1 MGAEEPAILQS
12 STHVLKE
19 GMPLLSSRSDL
30 IKRSPLRND
39 HIHEIIF
46 VVQQR
51 NIDELTRILHDV
63 SDPMSANYGHH
74 LSGEQVG
81 AMTMNPEARD
91 AVVNYLSAHGATVVS
106 ETLHSEFI
114 SATAPVSVWN
124 KMLDTEFMS
133 FHQRQVDGDIEEIV
147 RAEKYSVPKEL
158 DEHVDCIMNTIE
170 MPVVLTRKSKM
181 YKLPTSTG
189 NNARF
194 TESDYSGY
202 VLPTTIRK
210 YYNLS
215 GNHGNDFST
224 QAIFGGR
231 MDYSNPTDLAK
242 FQSYDDIDIDQP
254 ALNINGHVTSDAS
267 TMVAGGDWGEGN
279 LDTQYIIAVSH
290 GSPTTYWSW
299 QTNMYQWL
307 RSVLT
312 YVDLPKVLSISYGG
326 SEAYTSSQE
335 MRLFNTE
342 AIKVAVRGTTIL
354 VASGDDGAVS
364 YESRGGNLDKCDYF
378 PIFPGSSPYV
388 LSVGATSVSA
398 LSDDLV
404 AQHSTVPSYHVPSCL
419 ALSYCT
425 MPVILNTND
434 CVVHFLIP
442 RVESTGS
449 KKLCAPL
456 VQPAASHQEAGSLLT
471 TPNKIGK
478 QLQ

>member
-1 MGAEEPAILQS
+1 MGAEEPTILQS

-30 IKRSPLRND
+30 IKRSPLHDD

-46 VVQQR
+46 VLQQR

-81 AMTMNPEARD
+81 AITMNPEARD
-91 AVVNYLSAHGATVVS
+91 AVVTYLSAHGATIVS

-124 KMLDTEFMS
+124 KMLDTVFMT
-133 FHQRQVDGDIEEIV
+133 FHQRQIDGDIEEIV

-158 DEHVDCIMNTIE
+158 DEHVDCVMNTIE
-170 MPVVLTRKSKM
+170 MPVVLTRKSKT
-181 YKLPTSTG
+181 YKLPSSTG
-189 NNARF
+189 IKARF
-194 TESDYSGY
+194 SESDYSGY

-215 GNHGNDFST
+215 SNHGNGFST

-231 MDYSNPTDLAK
+231 MDYLNPTDLAK

-279 LDTQYIIAVSH
+279 LDVQYIIAVSH

-299 QTNMYQWL
+299 LINISLWL

-312 YVDLPKVLSISYGG
+312 YVEIPKVLSISYGG

-342 AIKVAVRGTTIL
+342 AIKIAVRGTTIL

-364 YESRGGNLDKCDYF
+364 YESRSGNLDKCDYF
-378 PIFPGSSPYV
+378 PIYPGSSPYV

-398 LSDDLV
+398 LSDDM
-404 AQHSTVPSYHVPSCL
+404 SFTVQDYAVLCCAVLCCAVLCCAVLCCAVLSCTVL
-419 ALSYCT
+419 YCA
-425 MPVILNTND
+425 V
-434 CVVHFLIP
+434 
-442 RVESTGS
+442 
-449 KKLCAPL
+449 LCCA
-456 VQPAASHQEAGSLLT
+456 VMCCAVM
-471 TPNKIGK
+471 
-478 QLQ
+478 